1 MNAQR
6 IVKERAEGIE
16 ECRSNLVPKLR
27 LGTPDLTLPCLL
39 HVAEA
44 ELHNALFP
52 TGRWEQ
58 GDEESCSQFSFLISV
73 WERRARRCFSYF
85 AEAKQRFIALRSQR
99 DVGNEVT
106 RSPARQS
113 RSQTLFGNAR
123 LLKLRFKCAV
133 HLSNQCILQAILPSP
148 RSSLHLSTANVL
160 LRQYIP
166 VVPGCCEYIR
176 FFEPTFVR

>member
-1 MNAQR
+1 MPVKSRSQTPFGNAGSDIALLIAR
-6 IVKERAEGIE
+6 
-16 ECRSNLVPKLR
+16 CRSRASQCLVP
-27 LGTPDLTLPCLL
+27 
-39 HVAEA
+39 
-44 ELHNALFP
+44 N
-52 TGRWEQ
+52 GRWEQ
-58 GDEESCSQFSFLISV
+58 GDEESCSQFSFLNSV
-73 WERRARRCFSYF
+73 WERRARRCFSSF

-99 DVGNEVT
+99 DVGNEVP